1 MKYANLILPSHK
13 LCFVVALAAG
23 MIAVPMPTMA
33 EQAVQNI
40 QQAGVVKGQVT
51 DKNGDAVIGATVK
64 VKNAQTGTVTDFN
77 GNFSLSVQKA
87 GTLVVSYIG
96 YLAKEVAF
104 NPGQTLNISIE
115 EDATALDEVVVV
127 GYGVQKKSDVTGS
140 VTSINK
146 DRLSKLPVT
155 NVLQAVQGAAAG
167 VINKDR
173 LSKLP
178 VTNVLQAVQGAAAGV
193 TISQG
198 SSIPGDA
205 PSALV
210 RGRNSIN
217 AGTGPYIVVDGIPIS
232 KSGGSLNDINPS
244 DIESM
249 EILKDA
255 SATAIYGT
263 NGANGVILITTK
275 HGKDGKPS
283 VSYNG
288 YIGIEDFAHKMDFCN
303 GSQITQRYKDYVA
316 QNPGE
321 TMYNDFVKNQNEAE
335 AQAAGRETDWLYDM
349 VSQTGII
356 QDHNVTVNGGAEKIK
371 YFISGDYM
379 SQKGVLKG
387 FNYKR
392 YSLRMN
398 IDADVTDYLKI
409 GTNSYIVSH
418 NRDGGRVNFLMAEA
432 MSPYGKVYEDNG
444 SYCIY
449 PMYTESLFF
458 NPMRDVNQ
466 DHERRQWNINL
477 NGYADINFG
486 NIWKPLDGLRY
497 KFNFGYSFVP
507 RRENYYN
514 GAEQNDLN
522 GYGYIFNAE
531 TQSYTAENILTYA
544 KDFGKHHFDLTALYA
559 SSRKKYHDNTAAAS
573 KFINDEL
580 LWHNLGGG
588 GTQTAK
594 SYTDLYTT
602 VSQMGRLNYSYDSRY
617 LFTFTVRRDGSSVFG
632 EDNKYGT
639 FPSVALGWN
648 IANEKFMEKTQG
660 WLNNLKLRLSYGKA
674 GNEAI
679 GVYETL
685 AKMSNAAITMDGQ
698 SATALYPSSRMGN
711 SGLGWETTKTFNI
724 GIDFG
729 LLNNRINGNI
739 DFYTSTTTDLL
750 LQRNL
755 PKISGYSNVYMNMGK
770 TANKGLEVTI
780 NSKNIVTKD
789 FTWGTNLVWSWNKNE
804 IKDLYGDEKSDIGN
818 RWFIGEPISV
828 IYDYEMV
835 GIWQKDEIERG
846 DHLKWD
852 PQAQP
857 GDVKLRDVNGDGKI
871 DPNDDKTI
879 QGQTTPKW
887 IGGLTNTFTY
897 KNLSLS
903 IFIQTVQGLK
913 RNNSL
918 LAMASD
924 EMGRRNSTT
933 EIGYWTESNP
943 SNEYRSLSKTSN
955 RWGYGFPCDAS
966 FTRIKD
972 ITLSYQFPAQI
983 TNALRISAL
992 TVYASA
998 RNLATFTSWKGW
1010 DPESDITQRGWGGY
1024 ENNYPM
1030 TKSYVFGLNVTF

>member
-1 MKYANLILPSHK
+1 MKNVHLTLPSMK
-13 LCFVVALAAG
+13 LCFAMALAAG
-23 MIAVPMPTMA
+23 IMAFPLPTMA
-33 EQAVQNI
+33 EQAVQNV

-51 DKNGDAVIGATVK
+51 DKNGDGVIGATVK
-64 VKNAQTGTVTDFN
+64 VKDAVTGTVTDFD
-77 GNFSLSVQKA
+77 GNFSLNVQKA
-87 GTLVVSYIG
+87 GTLVISYIG
-96 YLAKEVAF
+96 YLTKEVAF
-104 NPGQTLNISIE
+104 TPGQTLNITIE

-167 VINKDR
+167 V
-173 LSKLP
+173 
-178 VTNVLQAVQGAAAGV
+178 
-193 TISQG
+193 TITQG

-205 PSALV
+205 PTALV

-232 KSGGSLNDINPS
+232 KSGGSLNDINPN

-283 VSYNG
+283 VSYNAYVG
-288 YIGIEDFAHKMDFCN
+288 FEDFAKKLDYCN
-303 GSQITQRYKDYVA
+303 GPEITQRYKDYVA

-321 TMYNDFVKNQNEAE
+321 TMYNDYVKNANEAE
-335 AQAAGRETDWLYDM
+335 AQAAGKETDWLYDLA
-349 VSQTGII
+349 SQTGII
-356 QDHNVTVNGGAEKIK
+356 TDHNITVNGGAEKIK

-432 MSPYGKVYEDNG
+432 MSPYGKVYDENG
-444 SYCIY
+444 KYEQY
-449 PMYTESLFF
+449 PMYSETLFF
-458 NPMRDVNQ
+458 NPMQYVDQ

-477 NGYADINFG
+477 NAYAELNFG

-507 RRENYYN
+507 ARENYYN
-514 GAEQNDLN
+514 GESEFNNAG
-522 GYGYIFNAE
+522 GYGYIKNAE
-531 TQSYTAENILTYA
+531 TQSRTVENILTYA
-544 KDFGKHHFDLTALYA
+544 KDIQKHHFDITLLYA
-559 SSRKKYHDNTAAAS
+559 SSRKKYHENTATGS

-580 LWHNLGGG
+580 GWHNLGGG
-588 GTQTAK
+588 STQTSG
-594 SYTDLYTT
+594 SYTDLYKT
-602 VSQMGRLNYSYDSRY
+602 VSQMGRLNYSFDSRY

-632 EDNKYGT
+632 SDNKYGT

-648 IANEKFMEKTQG
+648 IANEKFMEKTQS

-685 AKMSNAAITMDGQ
+685 AKMSNNAITMDGAT
-698 SATALYPSSRMGN
+698 ATALNPSSRMGN

-729 LLNNRINGNI
+729 FLNNRINGNI

-770 TANKGLEVTI
+770 TANKGLEITI

-789 FTWGTNLVWSWNKNE
+789 FTWGTSLVWSWNKNE
-804 IKDLYGDEKSDIGN
+804 IKDLYGDQKDDLGN

-828 IYDYEMV
+828 IYDYEME
-835 GIWQKDEIERG
+835 GIWQEDEIAAG
-846 DHLKWD
+846 KHLNQD
-852 PQAQP
+852 PQAQA
-857 GDVKLRDVNGDGKI
+857 GDVKLRDIDGDGKI
-871 DPNDDKTI
+871 TPEGDKTI

-887 IGGLTNTFTY
+887 TAGLTNTFSY
-897 KNLSLS
+897 KGITLS
-903 IFIQTVQGLK
+903 IFIQTAQGQM
-913 RNNSL
+913 RDNSL
-918 LAMASD
+918 LAMAAD
-924 EMGRRNSTT
+924 EQGRRNSTT
-933 EIGYWTESNP
+933 EVGYWTPENKSD
-943 SNEYRSLSKTSN
+943 EYRSLSKTSN
-955 RWGYGFPCDAS
+955 RWGYGFPRKAGY
-966 FTRIKD
+966 TRIKD
-972 ITLSYQFPAQI
+972 ITLSYSFPQHI
-983 TNALRISAL
+983 LNAIRLSGL
-992 TVYASA
+992 TVYASG
-998 RNLATFTSWKGW
+998 RNLYTFTSWKGW
-1010 DPESDITQRGWGGY
+1010 DPEADITQRGWRDY

-1030 TKSYVFGLNVTF
+1030 TKSVVFGLNVTF

>member
-1 MKYANLILPSHK
+1 MK
-13 LCFVVALAAG
+13 LCFAMALAAG
-23 MIAVPMPTMA
+23 IMAFPLPTMA
-33 EQAVQNI
+33 EQAVQNV

-51 DKNGDAVIGATVK
+51 DKNGDGVIGATVK
-64 VKNAQTGTVTDFN
+64 VKDAQAGTVTDYN
-77 GNFSLSVQKA
+77 GNFSLNVQKA

-96 YLAKEVAF
+96 YLTKEIAF
-104 NPGQTLNISIE
+104 TPGQTLNITIE

-140 VTSINK
+140 VTS
-146 DRLSKLPVT
+146 
-155 NVLQAVQGAAAG
+155 
-167 VINKDR
+167 INKDR

-232 KSGGSLNDINPS
+232 KSGGSLNDINPG

-275 HGKDGKPS
+275 HGKEGKPS

-288 YIGIEDFAHKMDFCN
+288 YIGFENFAHKMDYCN
-303 GSQITQRYKDYVA
+303 GAQITQRYKDYVA

-335 AQAAGRETDWLYDM
+335 AQAAGRENDWLYDM

-398 IDADVTDYLKI
+398 IDADVTNYLKI

-418 NRDGGRVNFLMAEA
+418 NRDGGRVNFMMAEA
-432 MSPYGKVYEDNG
+432 MSPYGKVYEDDG

-458 NPMRDVNQ
+458 NPMRDINQ

-477 NGYADINFG
+477 NAYAELNFG
-486 NIWKPLDGLRY
+486 NIWKPLTGLTY

-507 RRENYYN
+507 KRENYYN
-514 GAEQNDLN
+514 GAEQNDPN

-531 TQSYTAENILTYA
+531 TQSRTVENILTYA
-544 KDFGKHHFDLTALYA
+544 KDIQKHHFDITLLYA
-559 SSRKKYHDNTAAAS
+559 SSRKKYHDNTATGA

-594 SYTDLYTT
+594 SYTDLYKT

-632 EDNKYGT
+632 ADNKYGT
-639 FPSVALGWN
+639 FPSIALGWN
-648 IANEKFMEKTQG
+648 IANEKFMEKAD

-685 AKMSNAAITMDGQ
+685 AKMSNAALTMDGQ

-729 LLNNRINGNI
+729 FLNNRINGNI

-755 PKISGYSNVYMNMGK
+755 PKVSGYSNVYMNMGK
-770 TANKGLEVTI
+770 TANKGLEITI

-846 DHLKWD
+846 DHLNWD

-918 LAMASD
+918 LGTASD
-924 EMGRRNSTT
+924 EMGRRNSPT
-933 EIGYWTESNP
+933 EIGYWSESNP
-943 SNEYRSLSKTSN
+943 SNEFRSLSKTSN

-972 ITLSYQFPAQI
+972 VTLSYQFPAQI
-983 TNALRISAL
+983 INALRISAL

-1010 DPESDITQRGWGGY
+1010 DPEADITQRGWGGY

>member
-1 MKYANLILPSHK
+1 MKYAKLTLPTRK
-13 LCFVVALAAG
+13 LCFVMALAAG
-23 MIAVPMPTMA
+23 MMAFPLPTMA
-33 EQAVQNI
+33 EQAVQDV

-51 DKNGDAVIGATVK
+51 DKNGEGVIGATVK
-64 VKNAQTGTVTDFN
+64 VKDAATGTVTDFD
-77 GNFSLSVQKA
+77 GSFSLNVQSA

-96 YLAKEVAF
+96 YLTKEVAF
-104 NPGQTLNISIE
+104 TPGQTLNITIE

-140 VTSINK
+140 VTS
-146 DRLSKLPVT
+146 
-155 NVLQAVQGAAAG
+155 
-167 VINKDR
+167 INKDR

-217 AGTGPYIVVDGIPIS
+217 AGTGPYIVVDGVPIS
-232 KSGGSLNDINPS
+232 KSGGSLNDINPG

-283 VSYNG
+283 ISYNG
-288 YIGIEDFAHKMDFCN
+288 YLGIEDFAHKMDYCN
-303 GSQITQRYKDYVA
+303 GAQITQRYKDYVA

-398 IDADVTDYLKI
+398 IDADVTDYLRI

-418 NRDGGRVNFLMAEA
+418 NRDGGRVNFMMAEA
-432 MSPYGKVYEDNG
+432 MSPYGKVYEDDG

-458 NPMRDVNQ
+458 NPLRDINQ

-477 NGYADINFG
+477 NAYAELNFG
-486 NIWKPLDGLRY
+486 NIWKPLTGLTY

-507 RRENYYN
+507 KRENYYN
-514 GAEQNDLN
+514 GAEQNDPN

-531 TQSYTAENILTYA
+531 TQSRTVENILTYA
-544 KDFGKHHFDLTALYA
+544 KDIQKHHFDITLLYA
-559 SSRKKYHDNTAAAS
+559 SSRKKYHDNTATGA

-632 EDNKYGT
+632 SDNKYGT

-648 IANEKFMEKTQG
+648 IANEKFMEKAD

-685 AKMSNAAITMDGQ
+685 AKMSNAALTMDGQ

-729 LLNNRINGNI
+729 FLNNRINGNI

-770 TANKGLEVTI
+770 TANKGLEITI

-918 LAMASD
+918 LGTASD
-924 EMGRRNSTT
+924 EMGRRNSPT
-933 EIGYWTESNP
+933 EIGYWSESNP
-943 SNEYRSLSKTSN
+943 SNEFRSLSKTSN

-972 ITLSYQFPAQI
+972 VTLSYQFPAQI
-983 TNALRISAL
+983 VNALHISAL

-1010 DPESDITQRGWGGY
+1010 DPEADITQRGWGGY

>member
-1 MKYANLILPSHK
+1 
-13 LCFVVALAAG
+13 
-23 MIAVPMPTMA
+23 
-33 EQAVQNI
+33 
-40 QQAGVVKGQVT
+40 
-51 DKNGDAVIGATVK
+51 
-64 VKNAQTGTVTDFN
+64 
-77 GNFSLSVQKA
+77 
-87 GTLVVSYIG
+87 
-96 YLAKEVAF
+96 
-104 NPGQTLNISIE
+104 
-115 EDATALDEVVVV
+115 
-127 GYGVQKKSDVTGS
+127 
-140 VTSINK
+140 
-146 DRLSKLPVT
+146 
-155 NVLQAVQGAAAG
+155 
-167 VINKDR
+167 
-173 LSKLP
+173 
-178 VTNVLQAVQGAAAGV
+178 
-193 TISQG
+193 
-198 SSIPGDA
+198 
-205 PSALV
+205 
-210 RGRNSIN
+210 
-217 AGTGPYIVVDGIPIS
+217 
-232 KSGGSLNDINPS
+232 
-244 DIESM
+244 
-249 EILKDA
+249 
-255 SATAIYGT
+255 
-263 NGANGVILITTK
+263 
-275 HGKDGKPS
+275 
-283 VSYNG
+283 
-288 YIGIEDFAHKMDFCN
+288 
-303 GSQITQRYKDYVA
+303 
-316 QNPGE
+316 
-321 TMYNDFVKNQNEAE
+321 
-335 AQAAGRETDWLYDM
+335 
-349 VSQTGII
+349 
-356 QDHNVTVNGGAEKIK
+356 
-371 YFISGDYM
+371 
-379 SQKGVLKG
+379 
-387 FNYKR
+387 
-392 YSLRMN
+392 MN

-943 SNEYRSLSKTSN
+943 SNEYRSLIKTSN

>member
-1 MKYANLILPSHK
+1 MKYAKLTLPSKK
-13 LCFVVALAAG
+13 LCFVMALAAG
-23 MIAVPMPTMA
+23 MVAFPLPTMA
-33 EQAVQNI
+33 EQAVQNV

-64 VKNAQTGTVTDFN
+64 VKDAQTGTVTDFN

-87 GTLVVSYIG
+87 GSIVVSYIG
-96 YLAKEVAF
+96 YLTKEVAF
-104 NPGQTLNISIE
+104 TPGQSLNITIE

-140 VTSINK
+140 VTS
-146 DRLSKLPVT
+146 
-155 NVLQAVQGAAAG
+155 
-167 VINKDR
+167 INKDR

-232 KSGGSLNDINPS
+232 KSGGSLNDINPG

-288 YIGIEDFAHKMDFCN
+288 YIGFENFAKKMDFCN
-303 GSQITQRYKDYVA
+303 GAQITQRYKDYVA

-321 TMYNDFVKNQNEAE
+321 TMYNDYVKNQNEAD
-335 AQAAGRETDWLYDM
+335 AQAAGKETDWLYDM

-356 QDHNVTVNGGAEKIK
+356 QDHNVTVNGGADKIK

-432 MSPYGKVYEDNG
+432 MSPYGKVYEDDG

-477 NGYADINFG
+477 NAYADINFG
-486 NIWKPLDGLRY
+486 NIWKPLEGLSY

-514 GAEQNDLN
+514 GAEQNDQN

-531 TQSYTAENILTYA
+531 TQSRTVENILTYA
-544 KDFGKHHFDLTALYA
+544 KDIKKHHFDITLLYA
-559 SSRKKYHDNTAAAS
+559 SSRKKYHDNTATGA

-588 GTQTAK
+588 ATQTAK
-594 SYTDLYTT
+594 SYTDLYKT

-632 EDNKYGT
+632 SDNKYGT
-639 FPSVALGWN
+639 FPSIALGWN
-648 IANEKFMEKTQG
+648 IANEKFMEKVD

-685 AKMSNAAITMDGQ
+685 AKMSNAALTMDGQ

-729 LLNNRINGNI
+729 ILNNRINGNI
-739 DFYTSTTTDLL
+739 DFYTSKTTDLL

-755 PKISGYSNVYMNMGK
+755 PKISGYSNVYMNMGE
-770 TANKGLEVTI
+770 TANKGLEITI

-789 FTWGTNLVWSWNKNE
+789 FTWGTSLVWSWNKNE
-804 IKDLYGDEKSDIGN
+804 IKDLYGDKQDDLGN

-828 IYDYEMV
+828 IYDYVME

-846 DHLKWD
+846 DHLNHD

-857 GDVKLRDVNGDGKI
+857 GDVKLADLNGDGKI
-871 DPNDDKTI
+871 TPEGDKKI

-887 IGGLTNTFTY
+887 IGGMTNTFTY

-913 RNNSL
+913 RDNSL

-943 SNEYRSLSKTSN
+943 TNEYRSLSKTSN
-955 RWGYGFPCDAS
+955 RWGYGFPRSAA

-983 TNALRISAL
+983 CNMLHLNAL
-992 TVYASA
+992 TVYASG
-998 RNLATFTSWKGW
+998 RNLFTFTDWKGW

-1030 TKSYVFGLNVTF
+1030 TKSMVFGLNVTF

>member
-1 MKYANLILPSHK
+1 MAFPL
-13 LCFVVALAAG
+13 
-23 MIAVPMPTMA
+23 PTMA
-33 EQAVQNI
+33 EQAVQNV

-51 DKNGDAVIGATVK
+51 DKNGDGVIGATVK
-64 VKNAQTGTVTDFN
+64 VKDAQAGTVTDYN
-77 GNFSLSVQKA
+77 GNFSLNVQKA

-96 YLAKEVAF
+96 YLTKEIAF
-104 NPGQTLNISIE
+104 TPGQTLNITIE

-140 VTSINK
+140 VTS
-146 DRLSKLPVT
+146 
-155 NVLQAVQGAAAG
+155 
-167 VINKDR
+167 INKDR

-232 KSGGSLNDINPS
+232 KSGGSLNDINPG

-275 HGKDGKPS
+275 HGKEGKPS

-288 YIGIEDFAHKMDFCN
+288 YIGFENFAHKMDYCN
-303 GSQITQRYKDYVA
+303 GAQITQRYKDYVA

-398 IDADVTDYLKI
+398 IAADVTDYLRI

-418 NRDGGRVNFLMAEA
+418 NRDGGRVNFMMAEA
-432 MSPYGKVYEDNG
+432 MSPYGKVYEDDG

-458 NPMRDVNQ
+458 NPMRDINQ

-477 NGYADINFG
+477 NAYAELNFG
-486 NIWKPLDGLRY
+486 NIWKPLTGLTY

-507 RRENYYN
+507 KRENYYN
-514 GAEQNDLN
+514 GAEQNDPN

-531 TQSYTAENILTYA
+531 TQSRTVENILTYA
-544 KDFGKHHFDLTALYA
+544 KDIQKHHFDITLLYA
-559 SSRKKYHDNTAAAS
+559 SSRKKYHDNTATGA

-594 SYTDLYTT
+594 SYTDLYKT

-632 EDNKYGT
+632 ADNKYGT
-639 FPSVALGWN
+639 FPSIALGWN
-648 IANEKFMEKTQG
+648 IANEKFMEKAD

-685 AKMSNAAITMDGQ
+685 AKMSNAALTMDGQ

-729 LLNNRINGNI
+729 FLNNRINGNI

-755 PKISGYSNVYMNMGK
+755 PKVSGYSNVYMNMGK
-770 TANKGLEVTI
+770 TANKGLEITI

-846 DHLKWD
+846 DHLNWD

-918 LAMASD
+918 LGTASD
-924 EMGRRNSTT
+924 EMGRRNSPT
-933 EIGYWTESNP
+933 EIGYWSESNP
-943 SNEYRSLSKTSN
+943 SNEFRSLSKTSN

-972 ITLSYQFPAQI
+972 VTLSYQFPAQI
-983 TNALRISAL
+983 INALRISAL

-1010 DPESDITQRGWGGY
+1010 DPEADITQRGWGGY

>member
-1 MKYANLILPSHK
+1 MKYANLILPSRK

-140 VTSINK
+140 VTS
-146 DRLSKLPVT
+146 
-155 NVLQAVQGAAAG
+155 
-167 VINKDR
+167 INKDR

-828 IYDYEMV
+828 LSASSM
-835 GIWQKDEIERG
+835 
-846 DHLKWD
+846 
-852 PQAQP
+852 
-857 GDVKLRDVNGDGKI
+857 
-871 DPNDDKTI
+871 
-879 QGQTTPKW
+879 TT
-887 IGGLTNTFTY
+887 
-897 KNLSLS
+897 
-903 IFIQTVQGLK
+903 
-913 RNNSL
+913 
-918 LAMASD
+918 
-924 EMGRRNSTT
+924 
-933 EIGYWTESNP
+933 
-943 SNEYRSLSKTSN
+943 
-955 RWGYGFPCDAS
+955 RW
-966 FTRIKD
+966 
-972 ITLSYQFPAQI
+972 
-983 TNALRISAL
+983 
-992 TVYASA
+992 
-998 RNLATFTSWKGW
+998 
-1010 DPESDITQRGWGGY
+1010 
-1024 ENNYPM
+1024 
-1030 TKSYVFGLNVTF
+1030 

>member
-1 MKYANLILPSHK
+1 MK
-13 LCFVVALAAG
+13 LCFAMALAGGIMAF
-23 MIAVPMPTMA
+23 PLPTMA
-33 EQAVQNI
+33 EQAVQNV

-51 DKNGDAVIGATVK
+51 DKNGDGVIGATVK
-64 VKNAQTGTVTDFN
+64 VKDAQAGTVTDYN
-77 GNFSLSVQKA
+77 GNFSLNVQKA

-96 YLAKEVAF
+96 YLTKEIAF
-104 NPGQTLNISIE
+104 TPGQTLNITIE

-140 VTSINK
+140 VTS
-146 DRLSKLPVT
+146 
-155 NVLQAVQGAAAG
+155 
-167 VINKDR
+167 INKDR

-232 KSGGSLNDINPS
+232 KSGGSLNDINPG

-275 HGKDGKPS
+275 HGKEGKPS

-288 YIGIEDFAHKMDFCN
+288 YIGFENFAHKMDYCN
-303 GSQITQRYKDYVA
+303 GAQITQRYKDYVA

-398 IDADVTDYLKI
+398 IDADVTNYLKI

-418 NRDGGRVNFLMAEA
+418 NRDGGRVNFMMAEA
-432 MSPYGKVYEDNG
+432 MSPYGKVYEDDG

-458 NPMRDVNQ
+458 NPMRDINQ

-477 NGYADINFG
+477 NAYAELNFG
-486 NIWKPLDGLRY
+486 NIWKPLTGLTY

-507 RRENYYN
+507 KRENYYN
-514 GAEQNDLN
+514 GAEQNDPN

-531 TQSYTAENILTYA
+531 TQSRTVENILTYA
-544 KDFGKHHFDLTALYA
+544 KDIQKHHFDITLLYA
-559 SSRKKYHDNTAAAS
+559 SSRKKYHDNTATGA

-594 SYTDLYTT
+594 SYTDLYKT

-632 EDNKYGT
+632 ADNKYGT
-639 FPSVALGWN
+639 FPSIALGWN
-648 IANEKFMEKTQG
+648 IANEKFMEKAD

-685 AKMSNAAITMDGQ
+685 AKMSNAALTMDGQ

-729 LLNNRINGNI
+729 FLNNRINGNI

-770 TANKGLEVTI
+770 TANKGLEITI

-846 DHLKWD
+846 DHLNWD

-918 LAMASD
+918 LGTASD
-924 EMGRRNSTT
+924 EMGRRNSPT
-933 EIGYWTESNP
+933 EIGYWSESNP
-943 SNEYRSLSKTSN
+943 SNEFRSLSKTSN

-972 ITLSYQFPAQI
+972 VTLSYQFPAQI
-983 TNALRISAL
+983 INALRISAL

-1010 DPESDITQRGWGGY
+1010 DPEADITQRGWGGY

>member
-1 MKYANLILPSHK
+1 MK
-13 LCFVVALAAG
+13 LCFAMALAGGIMAF
-23 MIAVPMPTMA
+23 PLPTMA
-33 EQAVQNI
+33 EQAVQNV

-51 DKNGDAVIGATVK
+51 DKNGDGVIGATVK
-64 VKNAQTGTVTDFN
+64 VKDAQAGTVTDYN
-77 GNFSLSVQKA
+77 GNFSLNVQKA
-87 GTLVVSYIG
+87 GILVVSYIG
-96 YLAKEVAF
+96 YLTKEIAF
-104 NPGQTLNISIE
+104 TPGQTLNITIE

-140 VTSINK
+140 VTS
-146 DRLSKLPVT
+146 
-155 NVLQAVQGAAAG
+155 
-167 VINKDR
+167 INKDR

-232 KSGGSLNDINPS
+232 KSGGSLNDINPG

-275 HGKDGKPS
+275 HGKEGKPS

-288 YIGIEDFAHKMDFCN
+288 YVGFETFAHKMDFCD
-303 GSQITQRYKDYVA
+303 GQQITQRYKDYVA

-321 TMYNDFVKNQNEAE
+321 TMYNDFVKNQNEAD

-356 QDHNVTVNGGAEKIK
+356 HDHNVTVNGGAEKIK

-392 YSLRMN
+392 YSMRMN
-398 IDADVTDYLKI
+398 IDADVTDYLRI

-418 NRDGGRVNFLMAEA
+418 NRDGGRVNFMMAEA
-432 MSPYGKVYEDNG
+432 MSPYGKVYEDDG

-458 NPMRDVNQ
+458 NPMRDINQ

-477 NGYADINFG
+477 NAYAELNFG
-486 NIWKPLDGLRY
+486 NIWKPLTGLTY

-507 RRENYYN
+507 KRENYYN
-514 GAEQNDLN
+514 GAEQNDPN

-531 TQSYTAENILTYA
+531 TQSRTVENILTYA
-544 KDFGKHHFDLTALYA
+544 KDIQKHHFDITLLYA
-559 SSRKKYHDNTAAAS
+559 SSRKKYHDNTATGA

-594 SYTDLYTT
+594 SYTDLYKT

-632 EDNKYGT
+632 ADNKYGT

-648 IANEKFMEKTQG
+648 IANEKFMEKAD

-685 AKMSNAAITMDGQ
+685 AKMSNAALTMDGQ

-729 LLNNRINGNI
+729 FLNNRINGNI

-755 PKISGYSNVYMNMGK
+755 PKVSGYSNVYMNMGK
-770 TANKGLEVTI
+770 TANKGLEITI

-835 GIWQKDEIERG
+835 GIWQKDEIDRG
-846 DHLKWD
+846 DHLNWD

-871 DPNDDKTI
+871 DPNNDKTI

-918 LAMASD
+918 LGTASD

-933 EIGYWTESNP
+933 EVGYWTESNP
-943 SNEYRSLSKTSN
+943 SNEFRSLSKTSN

-972 ITLSYQFPAQI
+972 VTLSYQFPAQI

-1010 DPESDITQRGWGGY
+1010 DPEADITQRGWGGY

>member
-1 MKYANLILPSHK
+1 MKYAKLTLPSKK
-13 LCFVVALAAG
+13 LCFVMALAAG
-23 MIAVPMPTMA
+23 MVAFPLPTMA
-33 EQAVQNI
+33 EQAVQNV

-64 VKNAQTGTVTDFN
+64 VKDAQTGTVTDFN

-87 GTLVVSYIG
+87 GSIVVSYIG
-96 YLAKEVAF
+96 YLTKEVAF
-104 NPGQTLNISIE
+104 TPGQSLNITIE

-140 VTSINK
+140 VTS
-146 DRLSKLPVT
+146 
-155 NVLQAVQGAAAG
+155 
-167 VINKDR
+167 INKDR

-232 KSGGSLNDINPS
+232 KSGGSLNDINPG

-288 YIGIEDFAHKMDFCN
+288 YIGFENFAKKMDFCN
-303 GSQITQRYKDYVA
+303 GAQITQRYKDYVA

-321 TMYNDFVKNQNEAE
+321 TMYNDYVKNQNEAD
-335 AQAAGRETDWLYDM
+335 AQAAGKETDWLYDM

-356 QDHNVTVNGGAEKIK
+356 QDHNVTVNGGADKIK

-432 MSPYGKVYEDNG
+432 MSPYGKVYEDDG

-477 NGYADINFG
+477 NAYADINFG
-486 NIWKPLDGLRY
+486 NIWKPLEGLSY

-507 RRENYYN
+507 KRENYYN
-514 GAEQNDLN
+514 GAEQNDQN

-531 TQSYTAENILTYA
+531 TQSRTVENILTYA
-544 KDFGKHHFDLTALYA
+544 KDIKKHHFDITLLYA
-559 SSRKKYHDNTAAAS
+559 SSRKKYHDNTATGA

-588 GTQTAK
+588 ATQTAK
-594 SYTDLYTT
+594 SYTDLYKT

-632 EDNKYGT
+632 SDNKYGT
-639 FPSVALGWN
+639 FPSIALGWN
-648 IANEKFMEKTQG
+648 IANEKFMEKVD

-685 AKMSNAAITMDGQ
+685 AKMSNAALTMDGQ

-729 LLNNRINGNI
+729 ILNNRINGNI
-739 DFYTSTTTDLL
+739 DFYTSKTTDLL

-755 PKISGYSNVYMNMGK
+755 PKISGYSNVYMNMGE
-770 TANKGLEVTI
+770 TANKGLEITI

-789 FTWGTNLVWSWNKNE
+789 FTWGTSLVWSWNKNE
-804 IKDLYGDEKSDIGN
+804 IKDLYGDKQDDLGN

-828 IYDYEMV
+828 IYDYVME

-846 DHLKWD
+846 DHLNHD

-857 GDVKLRDVNGDGKI
+857 GDVKLADLNGDGKI
-871 DPNDDKTI
+871 TPEGDKKI

-887 IGGLTNTFTY
+887 IGGMTNTFTY

-913 RNNSL
+913 RDNSL

-943 SNEYRSLSKTSN
+943 TNEYRSLSKTSN
-955 RWGYGFPCDAS
+955 RWGYGFPRSAA

-983 TNALRISAL
+983 CNMLHLNAL
-992 TVYASA
+992 TVYASG
-998 RNLATFTSWKGW
+998 RNLFTFTDWKGW

-1030 TKSYVFGLNVTF
+1030 TKSMVFGLNVTF

>member
-1 MKYANLILPSHK
+1 MK
-13 LCFVVALAAG
+13 LCFAMALAGGIMAF
-23 MIAVPMPTMA
+23 PLPTMA
-33 EQAVQNI
+33 EQAVQNV

-51 DKNGDAVIGATVK
+51 DKNGDGVIGATVK
-64 VKNAQTGTVTDFN
+64 VKDAQAGTVTDYN
-77 GNFSLSVQKA
+77 GNFSLNVQKA

-96 YLAKEVAF
+96 YLTKEIAF
-104 NPGQTLNISIE
+104 TPGQTLNITIE

-140 VTSINK
+140 VTS
-146 DRLSKLPVT
+146 
-155 NVLQAVQGAAAG
+155 
-167 VINKDR
+167 INKDR

-232 KSGGSLNDINPS
+232 KSGGSLNDINPG

-275 HGKDGKPS
+275 HGKEGKPS

-288 YIGIEDFAHKMDFCN
+288 YVGFETFAHKMDFCD
-303 GSQITQRYKDYVA
+303 GQQITQRYKDYVA

-321 TMYNDFVKNQNEAE
+321 TMYNDFVKNQNEAD

-356 QDHNVTVNGGAEKIK
+356 HDHNVTVNGGAEKIK

-392 YSLRMN
+392 YSMRMN
-398 IDADVTDYLKI
+398 IDADVTDYLRI

-418 NRDGGRVNFLMAEA
+418 NRDGGRVNFMMAEA
-432 MSPYGKVYEDNG
+432 MSPYGKVYEDDG

-458 NPMRDVNQ
+458 NPMRDINQ

-477 NGYADINFG
+477 NAYAELNFG
-486 NIWKPLDGLRY
+486 NIWKPLTGLTY

-507 RRENYYN
+507 KRENYYN
-514 GAEQNDLN
+514 GAEQNDPN

-531 TQSYTAENILTYA
+531 TQSRTVENILTYA
-544 KDFGKHHFDLTALYA
+544 KDIQKHHFDITLLYA
-559 SSRKKYHDNTAAAS
+559 SSRKKYHDNTATGA

-594 SYTDLYTT
+594 SYTDLYKT

-632 EDNKYGT
+632 ADNKYGT

-648 IANEKFMEKTQG
+648 IANEKFMEKAD

-685 AKMSNAAITMDGQ
+685 AKMSNAALTMDGQ

-729 LLNNRINGNI
+729 FLNNRINGNI

-755 PKISGYSNVYMNMGK
+755 PKVSGYSNVYMNMGK
-770 TANKGLEVTI
+770 TANKGLEITI

-835 GIWQKDEIERG
+835 GIWQKDEIDRG
-846 DHLKWD
+846 DHLNWD

-913 RNNSL
+913 RENSL
-918 LAMASD
+918 LGTASD

-933 EIGYWTESNP
+933 EVGYWTESNP
-943 SNEYRSLSKTSN
+943 SNEFRSLSKTSN
-955 RWGYGFPCDAS
+955 RWGYRFPCDAS

-972 ITLSYQFPAQI
+972 VTLSYQFPAQI

-1010 DPESDITQRGWGGY
+1010 DPEADITQRGWKDY

>member
-1 MKYANLILPSHK
+1 MKYAKLTLPSKK
-13 LCFVVALAAG
+13 LCFVMALAAG
-23 MIAVPMPTMA
+23 LGSFPLPTMA
-33 EQAVQNI
+33 EQTVQNI
-40 QQAGVVKGQVT
+40 QQTGVVKGQVT
-51 DKNGDAVIGATVK
+51 DKNGDPVIGATVK
-64 VKNAQTGTVTDFN
+64 VKNAQAGTVTDYD
-77 GNFSLSVQKA
+77 GNFVLNVHNP
-87 GTLVVSYIG
+87 GTLVITYIG
-96 YLAKEVAF
+96 YLTKEVPF
-104 NPGQTLNISIE
+104 TLGQTLNITIE

-167 VINKDR
+167 V
-173 LSKLP
+173 
-178 VTNVLQAVQGAAAGV
+178 
-193 TISQG
+193 TITQG

-232 KSGGSLNDINPS
+232 KSGGSLNDINPA

-275 HGKDGKPS
+275 HGKDGKPT

-288 YIGIEDFAHKMDFCN
+288 YVGFEDFAKKMDFCN
-303 GSQITQRYKDYVA
+303 GAQITQRYKDYVA

-321 TMYNDFVKNQNEAE
+321 TMYNDYVKNQNEAA
-335 AQAAGRETDWLYDM
+335 AQAAGQETDWIYDM

-356 QDHNVTVNGGAEKIK
+356 QDHNVTVNGGAERIK

-392 YSLRMN
+392 YSMRMN
-398 IDADVTDYLKI
+398 VDADVTNYLKI

-432 MSPYGKVYEDNG
+432 MSPYGQVYNEDG

-477 NGYADINFG
+477 NAYAEMDFG
-486 NIWKPLDGLRY
+486 NIWKPLAGLRY

-514 GAEQNDLN
+514 GAEQNDQN

-531 TQSYTAENILTYA
+531 TQSRTVENILTYA
-544 KDFGKHHFDLTALYA
+544 KDIQKHHFDITLLYA
-559 SSRKKYHDNTAAAS
+559 SSRKKYHDNTATGA

-580 LWHNLGGG
+580 SWHNLGGG

-594 SYTDLYTT
+594 SYTDLYKT

-632 EDNKYGT
+632 NDNKFGV

-648 IANEKFMEKTQG
+648 IANEKFMEKAQG

-685 AKMSNAAITMDGQ
+685 AKMSNNALTMDGQ

-724 GIDFG
+724 GLDFG
-729 LLNNRINGNI
+729 FLNNRINGNI

-789 FTWGTNLVWSWNKNE
+789 FTWGTSLVWSWNKNE
-804 IKDLYGDEKSDIGN
+804 IKDLYGDQKDDLGN
-818 RWFIGEPISV
+818 RWFIGQPISV
-828 IYDYEMV
+828 IYDYVME
-835 GIWQKDEIERG
+835 GIWQKDEIDRG
-846 DHLKWD
+846 DHLKQD

-857 GDVKLRDVNGDGKI
+857 GDVKLADLDGDGKI
-871 DPNDDKTI
+871 TPEGDKKI

-897 KNLSLS
+897 KNLTLS

-933 EIGYWTESNP
+933 EIGYWTEANP

-955 RWGYGFPCDAS
+955 RWGYGFPRSAA
-966 FTRIKD
+966 FTRVKD

-983 TNALRISAL
+983 CNMLHLNAL
-992 TVYASA
+992 TVYASG
-998 RNLATFTSWKGW
+998 RNLWTFTSWKGW

-1030 TKSYVFGLNVTF
+1030 TKSMVFGLNVTF

>member
-1 MKYANLILPSHK
+1 MKYANLTLPSRK

-33 EQAVQNI
+33 EQAVQNV
-40 QQAGVVKGQVT
+40 QQAGVVRGQVT

-64 VKNAQTGTVTDFN
+64 VKDAQTGTVTDFN

-140 VTSINK
+140 VTS
-146 DRLSKLPVT
+146 
-155 NVLQAVQGAAAG
+155 
-167 VINKDR
+167 INKDR

>member
-1 MKYANLILPSHK
+1 MNQNSLKKKLLLIMILSSGLIGGLISSYAESH
-13 LCFVVALAAG
+13 AAR
-23 MIAVPMPTMA
+23 V
-33 EQAVQNI
+33 QAVEQTKN
-40 QQAGVVKGQVT
+40 VV
-51 DKNGDAVIGATVK
+51 
-64 VKNAQTGTVTDFN
+64 GTVTDEN
-77 GNFSLSVQKA
+77 GDPLIGVSVSAGPGLGVVTDLDGRFSLDGVTA
-87 GTLVVSYIG
+87 NTVLTFSYVG
-96 YLAKEVAF
+96 YATQEIRVGSQ
-104 NPGQTLNISIE
+104 NNINVRLIE
-115 EDATALDEVVVV
+115 DNTVLDELVVV

-140 VTSINK
+140 VTS
-146 DRLSKLPVT
+146 
-155 NVLQAVQGAAAG
+155 
-167 VINKDR
+167 INKDR

-232 KSGGSLNDINPS
+232 KSGGSLNDINPG

-275 HGKDGKPS
+275 HGKDGKPT

-288 YIGIEDFAHKMDFCN
+288 YLGVEDFAHKMDFCN
-303 GSQITQRYKDYVA
+303 GAQITQRYKDYVA
-316 QNPGE
+316 QNAGE
-321 TMYNDFVKNQNEAE
+321 TMFNDYVKNQAEAA
-335 AQAAGRETDWLYDM
+335 AQAAGQETDWLYDM

-356 QDHNVTVNGGAEKIK
+356 QDHNVTINGGADKVK

-379 SQKGVLKG
+379 DQKGVLKG

-432 MSPYGKVYEDNG
+432 MSPYGQVYNEDG
-444 SYCIY
+444 TYCVY
-449 PMYTESLFF
+449 PMASENLFF

-477 NGYADINFG
+477 NAYAELNFG
-486 NIWKPLDGLRY
+486 NIWKPLTGLTY

-507 RRENYYN
+507 KRENYYN
-514 GAEQNDLN
+514 GAEQNNPN

-531 TQSYTAENILTYA
+531 TQSRTAENILTYA
-544 KDFGKHHFDLTALYA
+544 KDIQKHHFDITLLYA
-559 SSRKKYHDNTAAAS
+559 SSRKKYHDNTATGA

-594 SYTDLYTT
+594 SYTDLYKT

-632 EDNKYGT
+632 SDNKYGV

-648 IANEKFMEKTQG
+648 IANEAFMQKTSD
-660 WLNNLKLRLSYGKA
+660 WLNTLKLRISYGKA

-685 AKMSNAAITMDGQ
+685 AKMTNAALTMDGQ

-729 LLNNRINGNI
+729 FLNNRINGNI

-755 PKISGYSNVYMNMGK
+755 PKISGFSNVYMNMGK
-770 TANKGLEVTI
+770 TANKGLEITV

-789 FTWGTNLVWSWNKNE
+789 FTWSTNLVWSWNKNE
-804 IKDLYGDEKSDIGN
+804 IKDLYGDKQDDLGN
-818 RWFIGEPISV
+818 RWFIGHPISV
-828 IYDYEMV
+828 IYDYEME

-846 DHLKWD
+846 DHLKHD
-852 PQAQP
+852 PQAQA
-857 GDVKLRDVNGDGKI
+857 GDVKLRDIDGDGKI
-871 DPNDDKTI
+871 TPEGDKTI

-897 KNLSLS
+897 KNLTLS

-933 EIGYWTESNP
+933 EVGYWSVDNP
-943 SNEYRSLSKTSN
+943 TNEFRSLSKTSN
-955 RWGYGFPCDAS
+955 RWGYGFPRNAS
-966 FTRIKD
+966 FTRVKD
-972 ITLSYQFPAQI
+972 ITLSYVFPQQI
-983 TNALRISAL
+983 TNKLHIGGL
-992 TVYASA
+992 TVYASG
-998 RNLATFTSWKGW
+998 RNLLTFTDWIGW

>member
-1 MKYANLILPSHK
+1 MKYVNLINPSRK
-13 LCFVVALAAG
+13 LCFVVALATG
-23 MIAVPMPTMA
+23 MTAIPLPTKA
-33 EQAVQNI
+33 TQAVQAT
-40 QQAGVVKGQVT
+40 QQSAVVKGQVT
-51 DKNGDAVIGATVK
+51 DTNGEPVIGATVK
-64 VKNAQTGTVTDFN
+64 MKDASTGSVTDFD
-77 GNFSLSVQKA
+77 GNFELKVEKA

-96 YLAKEVAF
+96 YLTREVAF
-104 NPGQTLNISIE
+104 TPGQTLSITIE

-140 VTSINK
+140 VTSVNK
-146 DRLSKLPVT
+146 E
-155 NVLQAVQGAAAG
+155 
-167 VINKDR
+167 R

-193 TISQG
+193 TITQG

-232 KSGGSLNDINPS
+232 KSGGSLNDINPG

-275 HGKDGKPS
+275 HGKEGKPS

-288 YIGIEDFAHKMDFCN
+288 YIGIEDFARKMDFCN
-303 GSQITQRYKDYVA
+303 GEQITQRYKDYVA

-321 TMYNDFVKNQNEAE
+321 TMANDFVKNQAE
-335 AQAAGRETDWLYDM
+335 VAAQAAGRETDWIYDM

-398 IDADVTDYLKI
+398 IDADVTDYLKV

-418 NRDGGRVNFLMAEA
+418 NRDGGRVNFMMAEA
-432 MSPYGKVYEDNG
+432 MSPYGQVYNDDG

-449 PMYTESLFF
+449 PMASENLFF

-477 NGYADINFG
+477 NAYADVNFG
-486 NIWKPLDGLRY
+486 NIWKPLEGLRY

-514 GAEQNDLN
+514 GAEQNDPN

-531 TQSYTAENILTYA
+531 TQSRTVENILTYA
-544 KDFGKHHFDLTALYA
+544 RDIERHHFDVTLLYA
-559 SSRKKYHDNTAAAS
+559 SSRKKYNDNTATGA

-588 GTQTAK
+588 STQTSK

-632 EDNKYGT
+632 SDNKYGT

-648 IANEKFMEKTQG
+648 IANEQFMQDVD
-660 WLNNLKLRLSYGKA
+660 WLNSLKLRLSYGKA

-685 AKMSNAAITMDGQ
+685 AKMSNAAITMDGA
-698 SATALYPSSRMGN
+698 SATALNPSSRMGN
-711 SGLGWETTKTFNI
+711 SGLGWETTRTFNI
-724 GIDFG
+724 GLDFG
-729 LLNNRINGNI
+729 ILNNRINGNI
-739 DFYTSTTTDLL
+739 DCYASTTTDLL

-770 TANKGLEVTI
+770 TANTGVELTV
-780 NSKNIVTKD
+780 NSKNIVTKN
-789 FTWGTNLVWSWNKNE
+789 FTWGTSIVWSWNKNK
-804 IKDLYGDEKSDIGN
+804 IKDLYGDEKDDIGN
-818 RWFIGEPISV
+818 RWFIGEPIGV
-828 IYDYEMV
+828 VYDYEMEGV
-835 GIWQKDEIERG
+835 WQQSEIDAG
-846 DHLKWD
+846 AHKNHD

-857 GDVKLRDVNGDGKI
+857 GDVKLRDIDGDGKI
-871 DPNDDKTI
+871 TPEGDKTI

-887 IGGLTNTFTY
+887 IGGITNTFTY

-913 RNNSL
+913 RNNTL
-918 LAMASD
+918 LGTASD

-933 EIGYWTESNP
+933 EVGYWSADNP
-943 SNEYRSLSKTSN
+943 TNEFRSLSKTSN
-955 RWGYGFPCDAS
+955 RWGYGFPRDAS
-966 FTRIKD
+966 FTRVKD
-972 ITLSYQFPAQI
+972 ITLSYQLPAHI
-983 TNALRISAL
+983 TSALHISAL
-992 TVYASA
+992 TVYASG
-998 RNLATFTSWKGW
+998 RNLFTFTDWTGW
-1010 DPESDITQRGWGGY
+1010 DPEANISGRGSSGY

-1030 TKSYVFGLNVTF
+1030 TKSMVFGINVTF

>member
-1 MKYANLILPSHK
+1 MKYAKLTLPSKK
-13 LCFVVALAAG
+13 LCFVMALAAG
-23 MIAVPMPTMA
+23 MVAFPLPTMA
-33 EQAVQNI
+33 EQAVQNV

-64 VKNAQTGTVTDFN
+64 VKDAQTGTVTDFN

-87 GTLVVSYIG
+87 GSIVVSYIG
-96 YLAKEVAF
+96 YLTKEVAF
-104 NPGQTLNISIE
+104 TPGQSLNITIE

-140 VTSINK
+140 VTS
-146 DRLSKLPVT
+146 
-155 NVLQAVQGAAAG
+155 
-167 VINKDR
+167 INKDR

-232 KSGGSLNDINPS
+232 KSGGSLNDINPG

-288 YIGIEDFAHKMDFCN
+288 YIGFENFAKKMDFCN
-303 GSQITQRYKDYVA
+303 GAQITQRYKDYVA

-321 TMYNDFVKNQNEAE
+321 TMYNDYVKNQNEAD
-335 AQAAGRETDWLYDM
+335 AQAAGKETDWLYDM

-356 QDHNVTVNGGAEKIK
+356 QDHNVTVNGGADKIK

-432 MSPYGKVYEDNG
+432 MSPYGKVYEDDG

-477 NGYADINFG
+477 NAYADINFG
-486 NIWKPLDGLRY
+486 NIWKPLEGLSY

-507 RRENYYN
+507 KRENYYN
-514 GAEQNDLN
+514 GAEQNDQN

-531 TQSYTAENILTYA
+531 TQSRTVENILTYA
-544 KDFGKHHFDLTALYA
+544 KDIKKHHFDITLLYA
-559 SSRKKYHDNTAAAS
+559 SSRKKYHDNTATGA

-588 GTQTAK
+588 ATQTAK
-594 SYTDLYTT
+594 SYTDLYKT

-632 EDNKYGT
+632 SDNKYGT
-639 FPSVALGWN
+639 FPSIALGWN
-648 IANEKFMEKTQG
+648 IANEKFMEKVD

-685 AKMSNAAITMDGQ
+685 AKMSNAALTMDGQ

-729 LLNNRINGNI
+729 ILNNRINGNI
-739 DFYTSTTTDLL
+739 DFYTSKTTDLL

-755 PKISGYSNVYMNMGK
+755 PKISGYSNVYMNMGE
-770 TANKGLEVTI
+770 TANKGLEITI

-789 FTWGTNLVWSWNKNE
+789 FTWGTSLVWSWNKNE
-804 IKDLYGDEKSDIGN
+804 IKDLYGDKQDDLGN

-828 IYDYEMV
+828 IYDYVME

-846 DHLKWD
+846 DHLNHD

-857 GDVKLRDVNGDGKI
+857 GDVKLADLNGDGKI
-871 DPNDDKTI
+871 TPEGDKKI

-887 IGGLTNTFTY
+887 IGGMTNTFTY

-943 SNEYRSLSKTSN
+943 TNEYRSLSKTSN
-955 RWGYGFPCDAS
+955 RWGYGFPRSAA

-983 TNALRISAL
+983 CNMLHLNAL
-992 TVYASA
+992 TVYASG
-998 RNLATFTSWKGW
+998 RNLFTFTDWKGW
-1010 DPESDITQRGWGGY
+1010 DPESDITQRGWRDY

-1030 TKSYVFGLNVTF
+1030 TKSMVFGLNVTF

>member
-1 MKYANLILPSHK
+1 MKYAKLTLPSKK
-13 LCFVVALAAG
+13 LCFVMALAAG
-23 MIAVPMPTMA
+23 MVEFPLPTMA
-33 EQAVQNI
+33 EQAVQNV

-64 VKNAQTGTVTDFN
+64 VKDAQTGTVTDFN

-87 GTLVVSYIG
+87 GSIVVSYIG
-96 YLAKEVAF
+96 YLTKEVAF
-104 NPGQTLNISIE
+104 TPGQSLNITIE

-140 VTSINK
+140 VTS
-146 DRLSKLPVT
+146 
-155 NVLQAVQGAAAG
+155 
-167 VINKDR
+167 INKDR

-232 KSGGSLNDINPS
+232 KSGGSLNDINPG

-288 YIGIEDFAHKMDFCN
+288 YLGIEDFAKKMDFCN
-303 GSQITQRYKDYVA
+303 GAQITQRYKDYVA

-321 TMYNDFVKNQNEAE
+321 TMYNDYVKNQNEAD
-335 AQAAGRETDWLYDM
+335 AQAAGKETDWLYDM

-356 QDHNVTVNGGAEKIK
+356 QDHNVTVNGGADKIK

-432 MSPYGKVYEDNG
+432 MSPYGKVYEDDG

-477 NGYADINFG
+477 NAYADINFG
-486 NIWKPLDGLRY
+486 NIWKPLEGLSY

-514 GAEQNDLN
+514 GAEQNDQN

-531 TQSYTAENILTYA
+531 TQSRTVENILTYA
-544 KDFGKHHFDLTALYA
+544 KDIKKHHFDITLLYA
-559 SSRKKYHDNTAAAS
+559 SSRKKYHDNTATGA

-588 GTQTAK
+588 ATQTAK
-594 SYTDLYTT
+594 SYTDLYKT

-632 EDNKYGT
+632 SDNKYGT
-639 FPSVALGWN
+639 FPSIALGWN
-648 IANEKFMEKTQG
+648 IANEKFMEKVD

-685 AKMSNAAITMDGQ
+685 AKMSNAALTMDGQ

-729 LLNNRINGNI
+729 ILNNRINGNI
-739 DFYTSTTTDLL
+739 DFYTSKTTDLL

-755 PKISGYSNVYMNMGK
+755 PKISGYSNVYMNMGE
-770 TANKGLEVTI
+770 TANKGLEITI

-789 FTWGTNLVWSWNKNE
+789 FTWGTSLVWSWNKNE
-804 IKDLYGDEKSDIGN
+804 IKDLYGDKQDDLGN

-828 IYDYEMV
+828 IYDYVME

-846 DHLKWD
+846 DHLNHD

-857 GDVKLRDVNGDGKI
+857 GDVKLADLNGDGKI
-871 DPNDDKTI
+871 TPEGDKKI

-887 IGGLTNTFTY
+887 IGGMTNTFTY

-955 RWGYGFPCDAS
+955 RWGYGFPRSAA

-983 TNALRISAL
+983 CNMLHLNAL
-992 TVYASA
+992 TVYASG
-998 RNLATFTSWKGW
+998 RNLFTFTDWKGW

-1030 TKSYVFGLNVTF
+1030 TKSMVFGLNVTF

>member
-1 MKYANLILPSHK
+1 MK
-13 LCFVVALAAG
+13 LCFAMALAGGIMAF
-23 MIAVPMPTMA
+23 PLPTMA
-33 EQAVQNI
+33 EQAVQNV

-51 DKNGDAVIGATVK
+51 DKNGDGVIGATVK
-64 VKNAQTGTVTDFN
+64 VKDAQAGTVTDYN
-77 GNFSLSVQKA
+77 GNFSLNVQKA

-96 YLAKEVAF
+96 YLTKEIAF
-104 NPGQTLNISIE
+104 TPGQTLNITIE

-140 VTSINK
+140 VTS
-146 DRLSKLPVT
+146 
-155 NVLQAVQGAAAG
+155 
-167 VINKDR
+167 INKDR

-232 KSGGSLNDINPS
+232 KSGGSLNDINPG

-275 HGKDGKPS
+275 HGKEGKPS

-288 YIGIEDFAHKMDFCN
+288 YIGFENFAHKMDYCN
-303 GSQITQRYKDYVA
+303 GAQITQRYKDYVA

-398 IDADVTDYLKI
+398 IDADVTNYLKI

-418 NRDGGRVNFLMAEA
+418 NRDGGRVNFMMAEA
-432 MSPYGKVYEDNG
+432 MSPYGKVYEDDG

-458 NPMRDVNQ
+458 NPMRDINQ

-477 NGYADINFG
+477 NAYAELNFG
-486 NIWKPLDGLRY
+486 NIWKPLTGLTY

-507 RRENYYN
+507 KRENYYN
-514 GAEQNDLN
+514 GAEQNDPN

-531 TQSYTAENILTYA
+531 TQSRTVENILTYA
-544 KDFGKHHFDLTALYA
+544 KDIQKHHFDITLLYA
-559 SSRKKYHDNTAAAS
+559 SSRKKYHDNTATGA

-594 SYTDLYTT
+594 SYTDLYKT

-632 EDNKYGT
+632 ADNKYGT
-639 FPSVALGWN
+639 FPSIALGWN
-648 IANEKFMEKTQG
+648 IANEKFMEKAD

-685 AKMSNAAITMDGQ
+685 AKMSNAALTMDGQ

-729 LLNNRINGNI
+729 FLNNRINGNI

-755 PKISGYSNVYMNMGK
+755 PKVSGYSNVYMNMGK
-770 TANKGLEVTI
+770 TANKGLEITI

-846 DHLKWD
+846 DHLNWD

-918 LAMASD
+918 LGTASD
-924 EMGRRNSTT
+924 EMGRRNSPT
-933 EIGYWTESNP
+933 EIGYWSESNP
-943 SNEYRSLSKTSN
+943 SNEFRSLSKTSN

-972 ITLSYQFPAQI
+972 VTLSYQFPAQI
-983 TNALRISAL
+983 INALRISAL

-1010 DPESDITQRGWGGY
+1010 DPEADITQRGWGGY

>member
-1 MKYANLILPSHK
+1 MKNVHLSLPSKK
-13 LCFVVALAAG
+13 LCFAMALAAG
-23 MIAVPMPTMA
+23 IMAFPLPTMA
-33 EQAVQNI
+33 EQAVQNV

-51 DKNGDAVIGATVK
+51 DKNGDGVIGATVK
-64 VKNAQTGTVTDFN
+64 VKDAATGTVTDYD
-77 GNFSLSVQKA
+77 GNFSLNVQKS
-87 GTLVVSYIG
+87 GTLVISYIG
-96 YLAKEVAF
+96 YLTKEVAF
-104 NPGQTLNISIE
+104 TPGQTLNISIE

-167 VINKDR
+167 V
-173 LSKLP
+173 
-178 VTNVLQAVQGAAAGV
+178 
-193 TISQG
+193 TITQG

-205 PSALV
+205 PTALV

-232 KSGGSLNDINPS
+232 KSGGSLNDINPN

-275 HGKDGKPS
+275 HGKDGKPT
-283 VSYNG
+283 VSYNAYVG
-288 YIGIEDFAHKMDFCN
+288 VEDFAKKLDYCN
-303 GSQITQRYKDYVA
+303 GAQITQRYKDYVA

-321 TMYNDFVKNQNEAE
+321 TMYNDYVKNANEAE
-335 AQAAGRETDWLYDM
+335 AQAAGKETDWLYDM
-349 VSQTGII
+349 ISQTGII
-356 QDHNVTVNGGAEKIK
+356 TDHNITVNGGAEKIK

-432 MSPYGKVYEDNG
+432 MSPYGKVYDENG
-444 SYCIY
+444 NYEQY
-449 PMYTESLFF
+449 PMYSETLFF
-458 NPMRDVNQ
+458 NPMQYIDQ

-477 NGYADINFG
+477 NAYAELNFG

-497 KFNFGYSFVP
+497 KFNFGYSYVP
-507 RRENYYN
+507 ARENYYN
-514 GAEQNDLN
+514 GVEEFNNAG
-522 GYGYIFNAE
+522 GYGYIWNAE
-531 TQSYTAENILTYA
+531 TQSRTVENILTYA
-544 KDFGKHHFDLTALYA
+544 KDIQKHHFDITLLYA
-559 SSRKKYHDNTAAAS
+559 SSRKKYHSNSASGS

-580 LWHNLGGG
+580 SWHNLGGG
-588 GTQTAK
+588 STQTAG
-594 SYTDLYTT
+594 SYTDLYKT
-602 VSQMGRLNYSYDSRY
+602 VSQMGRLNYSFDSRY

-632 EDNKYGT
+632 SDNKYGT

-648 IANEKFMEKTQG
+648 IANEKFMEKTQS

-685 AKMSNAAITMDGQ
+685 AKMSNNAITMDGAT
-698 SATALYPSSRMGN
+698 ATALNPSSRMGN
-711 SGLGWETTKTFNI
+711 SSLGWETTKTFNI

-729 LLNNRINGNI
+729 FLNNRINGNI
-739 DFYTSTTTDLL
+739 DFYTSKTTDLL

-755 PKISGYSNVYMNMGK
+755 PKISGYSNVYMNMGE
-770 TANKGLEVTI
+770 TANKGLEITI
-780 NSKNIVTKD
+780 NSKNIVTKN
-789 FTWGTNLVWSWNKNE
+789 FTWGTSLVWSWNKNE
-804 IKDLYGDEKSDIGN
+804 IKDLYGDKKDDLGN

-828 IYDYEMV
+828 IYDYVME
-835 GIWQKDEIERG
+835 GIWQEDEIAAG
-846 DHLKWD
+846 KHLNQD
-852 PQAQP
+852 PQAQA
-857 GDVKLRDVNGDGKI
+857 GDVKLADLDGDGKI
-871 DPNDDKTI
+871 TPEGDKKI

-887 IGGLTNTFTY
+887 TAGLTNTFSY
-897 KNLSLS
+897 KGLTLS
-903 IFIQTVQGLK
+903 IFIQTAQGHM

-918 LAMASD
+918 LAMAAD
-924 EMGRRNSTT
+924 EQGRRNSTT
-933 EIGYWTESNP
+933 EVGYWTPENKSD
-943 SNEYRSLSKTSN
+943 EYRSLSKTSN
-955 RWGYGFPCDAS
+955 RWGYGFPCKANY
-966 FTRIKD
+966 TRIKD
-972 ITLSYQFPAQI
+972 ITLSYTFPEHI
-983 TNALRISAL
+983 LNAIRLSGLTAYISG
-992 TVYASA
+992 
-998 RNLATFTSWKGW
+998 RNLYTFTSWKGW
-1010 DPESDITQRGWGGY
+1010 DPEADITQRGWSGY

-1030 TKSYVFGLNVTF
+1030 TKSLVFGLNVTF

>member
-1 MKYANLILPSHK
+1 MKYAKLTLPTRK
-13 LCFVVALAAG
+13 LCFVMALAAG
-23 MIAVPMPTMA
+23 MMAFPLPTMA
-33 EQAVQNI
+33 EQAVQDV

-51 DKNGDAVIGATVK
+51 DKNGEGVIGATVK
-64 VKNAQTGTVTDFN
+64 VKDAATGTVTDFD
-77 GNFSLSVQKA
+77 GSFSLNVQSA

-96 YLAKEVAF
+96 YLTKEVAF
-104 NPGQTLNISIE
+104 TPGQTLNITIE

-140 VTSINK
+140 VTS
-146 DRLSKLPVT
+146 
-155 NVLQAVQGAAAG
+155 
-167 VINKDR
+167 INKDR

-217 AGTGPYIVVDGIPIS
+217 AGTGPYIVVDGVPIS
-232 KSGGSLNDINPS
+232 KSGGSLNDINPG

-283 VSYNG
+283 ISYNG
-288 YIGIEDFAHKMDFCN
+288 YLGIEDFAHKMDYCN
-303 GSQITQRYKDYVA
+303 GAQITQRYKDYVA

-398 IDADVTDYLKI
+398 IDADVTDYLRI

-418 NRDGGRVNFLMAEA
+418 NRDGGRVNFMMAEA
-432 MSPYGKVYEDNG
+432 MSPYGKVYEDDG

-458 NPMRDVNQ
+458 NPLRDINQ

-477 NGYADINFG
+477 NAYAELNFG
-486 NIWKPLDGLRY
+486 NIWKPLTGLTY

-507 RRENYYN
+507 KRENYYN
-514 GAEQNDLN
+514 GAEQNDPN

-531 TQSYTAENILTYA
+531 TQSRTVENILTYA
-544 KDFGKHHFDLTALYA
+544 KDIQKHHFDITLLYA
-559 SSRKKYHDNTAAAS
+559 SSRKKYHDNTATGA

-632 EDNKYGT
+632 SDNKYGT

-648 IANEKFMEKTQG
+648 IANEKFMEKAD

-685 AKMSNAAITMDGQ
+685 AKMSNAALTMDGQ

-729 LLNNRINGNI
+729 FLNNRINGNI

-770 TANKGLEVTI
+770 TANKGLEITI

-871 DPNDDKTI
+871 DPNDDRTI

-918 LAMASD
+918 LGTASD
-924 EMGRRNSTT
+924 EMGRRNSPT
-933 EIGYWTESNP
+933 EIGYWSESNP
-943 SNEYRSLSKTSN
+943 SNEFRSLSKTSN

-972 ITLSYQFPAQI
+972 VTLSYQFPAQI
-983 TNALRISAL
+983 VNALHISAL

-1010 DPESDITQRGWGGY
+1010 DPEADITQRGWGGY

>member
-1 MKYANLILPSHK
+1 MK
-13 LCFVVALAAG
+13 LCFAMALAAG
-23 MIAVPMPTMA
+23 IMAFPLPTMA
-33 EQAVQNI
+33 EQAVQNV

-51 DKNGDAVIGATVK
+51 DKNGDGVIGATVK
-64 VKNAQTGTVTDFN
+64 VKDAQAGTVTDYN
-77 GNFSLSVQKA
+77 GNFSLNVQKA

-96 YLAKEVAF
+96 YLTKEIAF
-104 NPGQTLNISIE
+104 TPGQTLNITIE

-140 VTSINK
+140 VTS
-146 DRLSKLPVT
+146 
-155 NVLQAVQGAAAG
+155 
-167 VINKDR
+167 INKDR

-232 KSGGSLNDINPS
+232 KSGGSLNDINPG

-275 HGKDGKPS
+275 HGKEGKPS

-288 YIGIEDFAHKMDFCN
+288 YIGFENFAHKMDYCN
-303 GSQITQRYKDYVA
+303 GAQITQRYKDYVA

-398 IDADVTDYLKI
+398 IDADVTNYLKI

-418 NRDGGRVNFLMAEA
+418 NRDGGRVNFMMAEA
-432 MSPYGKVYEDNG
+432 MSPYGKVYEDDG

-458 NPMRDVNQ
+458 NPMRDINQ

-477 NGYADINFG
+477 NAYAELNFG
-486 NIWKPLDGLRY
+486 NIWKPLTGLTY

-507 RRENYYN
+507 KRENYYN
-514 GAEQNDLN
+514 GAEQNDPN

-531 TQSYTAENILTYA
+531 TQSRTVENILTYA
-544 KDFGKHHFDLTALYA
+544 KDIQKHHFDITLLYA
-559 SSRKKYHDNTAAAS
+559 SSRKKYHDNTATGA

-594 SYTDLYTT
+594 SYTDLYKT

-632 EDNKYGT
+632 ADNKYGT
-639 FPSVALGWN
+639 FPSIALGWN
-648 IANEKFMEKTQG
+648 IANEKFMEKAD

-685 AKMSNAAITMDGQ
+685 AKMSNAALTMDGQ

-729 LLNNRINGNI
+729 FLNNRINGNI

-755 PKISGYSNVYMNMGK
+755 PKVSGYSNVYMNMGK
-770 TANKGLEVTI
+770 TANKGLEITI

-846 DHLKWD
+846 DHLNWD

-918 LAMASD
+918 LGTASD
-924 EMGRRNSTT
+924 EMGRRNSPT
-933 EIGYWTESNP
+933 EIGYWSESNP
-943 SNEYRSLSKTSN
+943 SNEFRSLSKTSN

-972 ITLSYQFPAQI
+972 VTLSYQFPAQI
-983 TNALRISAL
+983 VNALRISAL

-1010 DPESDITQRGWGGY
+1010 DPEADITQRGWGGY

>member
-1 MKYANLILPSHK
+1 MKNVHLSLPSKK
-13 LCFVVALAAG
+13 LCFAMALAAG
-23 MIAVPMPTMA
+23 IMAFPLPTMA
-33 EQAVQNI
+33 EQAVQNV
-40 QQAGVVKGQVT
+40 QQTGVVKGQVT
-51 DKNGDAVIGATVK
+51 DKNGDGVIGATVK
-64 VKNAQTGTVTDFN
+64 VKDAATGTVTDYD
-77 GNFSLSVQKA
+77 GNFSLNVQKA

-96 YLAKEVAF
+96 YLTKEVAF
-104 NPGQTLNISIE
+104 TPGQTLNISIE

-167 VINKDR
+167 V
-173 LSKLP
+173 
-178 VTNVLQAVQGAAAGV
+178 
-193 TISQG
+193 TITQG

-232 KSGGSLNDINPS
+232 KSGGSLNDINPG

-288 YIGIEDFAHKMDFCN
+288 YIGFENFAHKMDYCN
-303 GSQITQRYKDYVA
+303 GAQITQRYKDYVA

-349 VSQTGII
+349 ISQTGII
-356 QDHNVTVNGGAEKIK
+356 QDHNVTVNGGAEKVK

-398 IDADVTDYLKI
+398 IDADVTDYLRI

-418 NRDGGRVNFLMAEA
+418 NRDGGRVNFMMAEA
-432 MSPYGKVYEDNG
+432 MSPYGKVYEDDG

-458 NPMRDVNQ
+458 NPMRDINQ

-477 NGYADINFG
+477 NAYAELNFG
-486 NIWKPLDGLRY
+486 NIWKPLSGLTY

-507 RRENYYN
+507 KRENYYN
-514 GAEQNDLN
+514 GAEQNDPN

-531 TQSYTAENILTYA
+531 TQSRTVENILTYA
-544 KDFGKHHFDLTALYA
+544 KDIQKHHFDITLLYA
-559 SSRKKYHDNTAAAS
+559 SSRKKYHDNTATGA

-594 SYTDLYTT
+594 SYTDLYKT
-602 VSQMGRLNYSYDSRY
+602 VSQMGRLDYDSRY

-632 EDNKYGT
+632 SDNKYGT
-639 FPSVALGWN
+639 FPSIALGWN
-648 IANEKFMEKTQG
+648 IANEKFMEKAD

-685 AKMSNAAITMDGQ
+685 AKMSNAALTMDGQ
-698 SATALYPSSRMGN
+698 SNTALYPSSRMGN

-729 LLNNRINGNI
+729 FLNNRINGNI

-755 PKISGYSNVYMNMGK
+755 PKISGFSNVYMNMGK
-770 TANKGLEVTI
+770 TANKGLEITI

-835 GIWQKDEIERG
+835 GIWQKEEIDRG

-918 LAMASD
+918 LGTASD
-924 EMGRRNSTT
+924 EMGRRNSPT
-933 EIGYWTESNP
+933 EIGYWSESNP
-943 SNEYRSLSKTSN
+943 SNEFRSLSKTSN

-972 ITLSYQFPAQI
+972 VTLSYQFPAQI
-983 TNALRISAL
+983 INALRISAL

-1010 DPESDITQRGWGGY
+1010 DPEADITQRGWGGY

>member
-1 MKYANLILPSHK
+1 MKYVHLTLPSMK
-13 LCFVVALAAG
+13 LCFAMALAGGIMAF
-23 MIAVPMPTMA
+23 PLPTMA
-33 EQAVQNI
+33 EQAVQNV

-51 DKNGDAVIGATVK
+51 DKNGDGVIGATVK
-64 VKNAQTGTVTDFN
+64 VKDAQAGTVTDYN
-77 GNFSLSVQKA
+77 GNFSLNVQKA

-96 YLAKEVAF
+96 YLTKEIAF
-104 NPGQTLNISIE
+104 TPGQTLNITIE

-140 VTSINK
+140 VTS
-146 DRLSKLPVT
+146 
-155 NVLQAVQGAAAG
+155 
-167 VINKDR
+167 INKDR

-232 KSGGSLNDINPS
+232 KSGGSLNDINPG

-275 HGKDGKPS
+275 HGKEGKPS

-288 YIGIEDFAHKMDFCN
+288 YVGFETFAHKMDFCD
-303 GSQITQRYKDYVA
+303 GQQITQRYKDYVA

-321 TMYNDFVKNQNEAE
+321 TMYNDFVKNQNEAD

-356 QDHNVTVNGGAEKIK
+356 HDHNVTVNGGAEKIK

-392 YSLRMN
+392 YSMRMN
-398 IDADVTDYLKI
+398 IDADVTDYLRI

-418 NRDGGRVNFLMAEA
+418 NRDGGRVNFMMAEA
-432 MSPYGKVYEDNG
+432 MSPYGKVYENDG

-458 NPMRDVNQ
+458 NPMRDINQ

-477 NGYADINFG
+477 NAYAELNFG
-486 NIWKPLDGLRY
+486 NIWKPLTGLTY

-507 RRENYYN
+507 KRENYYN
-514 GAEQNDLN
+514 GAEQNDPN

-531 TQSYTAENILTYA
+531 TQSRTVENILTYA
-544 KDFGKHHFDLTALYA
+544 KDIQKHHFDITLLYA
-559 SSRKKYHDNTAAAS
+559 SSRKKYHDNTATGA

-594 SYTDLYTT
+594 SYTDLYKT

-632 EDNKYGT
+632 TDNKYGT

-648 IANEKFMEKTQG
+648 IANEKFMEKAD

-685 AKMSNAAITMDGQ
+685 AKMSNAALTMDGQ

-729 LLNNRINGNI
+729 FLNNRINGNI

-755 PKISGYSNVYMNMGK
+755 PKVSGYSNVYMNMGK
-770 TANKGLEVTI
+770 TANKGLEITI

-835 GIWQKDEIERG
+835 GIWQKDEIDRG
-846 DHLKWD
+846 DHLNWD

-918 LAMASD
+918 LGTASD

-933 EIGYWTESNP
+933 EVGYWTESNP
-943 SNEYRSLSKTSN
+943 SNEFRSLSKTSN
-955 RWGYGFPCDAS
+955 RWGYQFPCDAS

-972 ITLSYQFPAQI
+972 VTLSYQFPAQI

-1010 DPESDITQRGWGGY
+1010 DPEADITQRGWKDY

>member
-1 MKYANLILPSHK
+1 MNYAHLTLPSKK
-13 LCFVVALAAG
+13 LCFAMVLAAG
-23 MIAVPMPTMA
+23 MMAFPLPTMA
-33 EQAVQNI
+33 EQAVQNV

-51 DKNGDAVIGATVK
+51 DKNGDGVIGATVK
-64 VKNAQTGTVTDFN
+64 VKDAQAGTVTDYN
-77 GNFSLSVQKA
+77 GNFSLNVQKA

-96 YLAKEVAF
+96 YLTKEIAF
-104 NPGQTLNISIE
+104 TPGQTLNITIE

-140 VTSINK
+140 VTS
-146 DRLSKLPVT
+146 
-155 NVLQAVQGAAAG
+155 
-167 VINKDR
+167 INKDR

-232 KSGGSLNDINPS
+232 KSGGSLNDINPG

-275 HGKDGKPS
+275 HGKEGKPS

-288 YIGIEDFAHKMDFCN
+288 YIGFENFAHKMDYCN
-303 GSQITQRYKDYVA
+303 GAQITQRYKDYVA

-398 IDADVTDYLKI
+398 IDADVTNYLKI

-418 NRDGGRVNFLMAEA
+418 NRDGGRVNFMMAEA
-432 MSPYGKVYEDNG
+432 MSPYGKVYEDDG

-458 NPMRDVNQ
+458 NPMRDINQ

-477 NGYADINFG
+477 NAYAELNFG
-486 NIWKPLDGLRY
+486 NIWKPLTGLTY

-507 RRENYYN
+507 KRENYYN
-514 GAEQNDLN
+514 GAEQNDPN

-531 TQSYTAENILTYA
+531 TQSRTVENILTYA
-544 KDFGKHHFDLTALYA
+544 KDIQKHHFDITLLYA
-559 SSRKKYHDNTAAAS
+559 SSRKKYHDNTATGA

-594 SYTDLYTT
+594 SYTDLYKT

-632 EDNKYGT
+632 ADNKYGT
-639 FPSVALGWN
+639 FPSIALGWN
-648 IANEKFMEKTQG
+648 IANEKFMEKAD

-685 AKMSNAAITMDGQ
+685 AKMSNAALTMDGQ

-729 LLNNRINGNI
+729 FLNNRINGNI

-755 PKISGYSNVYMNMGK
+755 PKVSGYSNVYMNMGK
-770 TANKGLEVTI
+770 TANKGLEITI

-846 DHLKWD
+846 DHLNWD

-918 LAMASD
+918 LGTASD
-924 EMGRRNSTT
+924 EMGRRNSPT
-933 EIGYWTESNP
+933 EIGYWSESNP
-943 SNEYRSLSKTSN
+943 SNEFRSLSKTSN

-972 ITLSYQFPAQI
+972 VTLSYQFPAQI
-983 TNALRISAL
+983 INALRISAL

-1010 DPESDITQRGWGGY
+1010 DPEADITQRGWRDY

>member
-1 MKYANLILPSHK
+1 
-13 LCFVVALAAG
+13 VVALAAG

-140 VTSINK
+140 VTS
-146 DRLSKLPVT
+146 
-155 NVLQAVQGAAAG
+155 
-167 VINKDR
+167 INKDR

-1010 DPESDITQRGWGGY
+1010 DPESDITQRGWGGS

-1030 TKSYVFGLNVTF
+1030 TKSYVFGLHVTF

>member
-1 MKYANLILPSHK
+1 MKYANLILPSRK
-13 LCFVVALAAG
+13 LCFVVALAVG

-140 VTSINK
+140 VTS
-146 DRLSKLPVT
+146 
-155 NVLQAVQGAAAG
+155 
-167 VINKDR
+167 INKDR

-507 RRENYYN
+507 KRENYYN

>member
-1 MKYANLILPSHK
+1 MKYANLILPSRK
-13 LCFVVALAAG
+13 LCFVVALAVG

-167 VINKDR
+167 V
-173 LSKLP
+173 
-178 VTNVLQAVQGAAAGV
+178 

-232 KSGGSLNDINPS
+232 KSGGSLNDINPG

-918 LAMASD
+918 LGTASD
-924 EMGRRNSTT
+924 EMGRRNSPT
-933 EIGYWTESNP
+933 EIGYWSESNP
-943 SNEYRSLSKTSN
+943 SNEFRSLSKTSN

-972 ITLSYQFPAQI
+972 VTLSYQFPAQI
-983 TNALRISAL
+983 INALRISAL

-1010 DPESDITQRGWGGY
+1010 DPEADITQRGWGGY

>member
-1 MKYANLILPSHK
+1 MKYAKLTLPSKK
-13 LCFVVALAAG
+13 LCFVMALAAG
-23 MIAVPMPTMA
+23 MVAFPLPTMA
-33 EQAVQNI
+33 EQAVQNV

-64 VKNAQTGTVTDFN
+64 VKDAQTGTVTDFN

-87 GTLVVSYIG
+87 GSIVVSYIG
-96 YLAKEVAF
+96 YLTKEVAF
-104 NPGQTLNISIE
+104 TPGQSLNITIE

-167 VINKDR
+167 V
-173 LSKLP
+173 
-178 VTNVLQAVQGAAAGV
+178 
-193 TISQG
+193 TITQG

-232 KSGGSLNDINPS
+232 KSGGSLNDINPN

-275 HGKDGKPS
+275 HGKDGKPT

-288 YIGIEDFAHKMDFCN
+288 YLGIEDFAKKLDFAN
-303 GSQITQRYKDYVA
+303 GPQMTQRYKDSAA

-321 TMYNDFVKNQNEAE
+321 TMFNDYVKYANEAE
-335 AQAAGRETDWLYDM
+335 NQAAGKETDWLYDLA
-349 VSQTGII
+349 SQTGII
-356 QDHNVTVNGGAEKIK
+356 QDHNITINGGAEKVK

-432 MSPYGKVYEDNG
+432 MSPYGKVYDENG
-444 SYCIY
+444 NYEQY
-449 PMYTESLFF
+449 PMYSETLFF
-458 NPMRDVNQ
+458 NPMQYIDQ

-477 NGYADINFG
+477 NGYAELNFG

-507 RRENYYN
+507 KRENYYN
-514 GAEQNDLN
+514 GETEYNHSG

-531 TQSYTAENILTYA
+531 TQSRTVENILTYS
-544 KDFGKHHFDLTALYA
+544 KDIQKHHFDITLLYA
-559 SSRKKYHDNTAAAS
+559 SSRKKYHDNTATGS

-594 SYTDLYTT
+594 SYTDLYKT

-632 EDNKYGT
+632 SDNKYGT
-639 FPSVALGWN
+639 FPSIALGWN
-648 IANEKFMEKTQG
+648 IANEKFMEKAD

-685 AKMSNAAITMDGQ
+685 AKMSNAALTMDGQ

-729 LLNNRINGNI
+729 ILNNRINGNI
-739 DFYTSTTTDLL
+739 DFYTSKTTDLL

-755 PKISGYSNVYMNMGK
+755 PKISGYSNVYMNMGE
-770 TANKGLEVTI
+770 TANKGLEITI

-804 IKDLYGDEKSDIGN
+804 IKDLYGDKQDDLGN

-828 IYDYEMV
+828 IYDYVME
-835 GIWQKDEIERG
+835 GIWQEDEIASG
-846 DHLKWD
+846 AHLNHD

-857 GDVKLRDVNGDGKI
+857 GDVKLADLDGDGKI
-871 DPNDDKTI
+871 TPEGDKKI

-887 IGGLTNTFTY
+887 TAGLTNTFSY
-897 KNLSLS
+897 KGLTLS
-903 IFIQTVQGLK
+903 IFIQTAQGMM

-918 LAMASD
+918 LAMAAD
-924 EMGRRNSTT
+924 EQGRRNSTT
-933 EIGYWTESNP
+933 EIGYWTPDNK
-943 SNEYRSLSKTSN
+943 SNEYRSLSRTSN
-955 RWGYGFPCDAS
+955 RWGYGFPRKANY
-966 FTRIKD
+966 TRIKD
-972 ITLSYQFPAQI
+972 ITLSYTFPQQI
-983 TNALRISAL
+983 LNAIHLSGL
-992 TVYASA
+992 TAYVSG
-998 RNLATFTSWKGW
+998 RNLYTFTDWKGW
-1010 DPESDITQRGWGGY
+1010 DPEADITQRGWSGY

-1030 TKSYVFGLNVTF
+1030 TKSFVFGLNVTF

>member
-1 MKYANLILPSHK
+1 MK
-13 LCFVVALAAG
+13 LCFAMALAAG
-23 MIAVPMPTMA
+23 IMAFPLPTMA
-33 EQAVQNI
+33 EQAVQNV

-51 DKNGDAVIGATVK
+51 DKNGDSVIGATVK
-64 VKNAQTGTVTDFN
+64 VKDAQAGTVTDYN
-77 GNFSLSVQKA
+77 GNFSLNVQKA

-96 YLAKEVAF
+96 YLTKEIAF
-104 NPGQTLNISIE
+104 TPGQTLNITIE

-140 VTSINK
+140 VTS
-146 DRLSKLPVT
+146 
-155 NVLQAVQGAAAG
+155 
-167 VINKDR
+167 INKDR

-232 KSGGSLNDINPS
+232 KSGGSLNDINPG

-275 HGKDGKPS
+275 HGKEGKPS

-288 YIGIEDFAHKMDFCN
+288 YIGFENFAHKMDYCN
-303 GSQITQRYKDYVA
+303 GAQITQRYKDYVA

-398 IDADVTDYLKI
+398 IDADVTNYLKI

-418 NRDGGRVNFLMAEA
+418 NRDGGRVNFMMAEA
-432 MSPYGKVYEDNG
+432 MSPYGKVYEDDG

-458 NPMRDVNQ
+458 NPMRDINQ

-477 NGYADINFG
+477 NAYAELNFG
-486 NIWKPLDGLRY
+486 NIWKPLTGLTY

-507 RRENYYN
+507 KRENYYN
-514 GAEQNDLN
+514 GAEQNDPN

-531 TQSYTAENILTYA
+531 TQSRTVENILTYA
-544 KDFGKHHFDLTALYA
+544 KDIQKHHFDITLLYA
-559 SSRKKYHDNTAAAS
+559 SSRKKYHDNTATGA

-594 SYTDLYTT
+594 SYTDLYKT

-632 EDNKYGT
+632 ADNKYGT
-639 FPSVALGWN
+639 FPSIALGWN
-648 IANEKFMEKTQG
+648 IANEKFMEKAD

-685 AKMSNAAITMDGQ
+685 AKMSNAALTMDGQ

-729 LLNNRINGNI
+729 FLNNRINGNI

-755 PKISGYSNVYMNMGK
+755 PKVSGYSNVYMNMGK
-770 TANKGLEVTI
+770 TANKGLEITI

-846 DHLKWD
+846 DHLNWD

-918 LAMASD
+918 LGTASD
-924 EMGRRNSTT
+924 EMGRRNSPT
-933 EIGYWTESNP
+933 EIGYWSESNP
-943 SNEYRSLSKTSN
+943 SNEFRSLSKTSN

-972 ITLSYQFPAQI
+972 VTLSYQFPAQI
-983 TNALRISAL
+983 INALRISAL

-1010 DPESDITQRGWGGY
+1010 DPEADITQRGWGGY